1 MYLERE
7 EERIIA
13 KLLEW
18 KEAVAL
24 IGPRRAGKT
33 TLALRILQSWK
44 DKGGAGAYFDLE
56 AMDAPST
63 PAEFAKK
70 LDEVPVGGLA
80 IIDEVQALE
89 GWVKTVRRET
99 ERHEKHI
106 LFTGSSST
114 LLSKEIASSLG
125 GRVVPEP
132 VLTLSFRDAKKWGLG
147 SLRDYMNI
155 GGYPECVLRPYDAPR
170 LHRLYLELTVLRDVA
185 ARKGIREIKP
195 LSDLALLILSE
206 PGKAISAKK
215 TAHRLGIS
223 QPTFRSFVDAF
234 NDAYLVLS
242 VKPYLRSPR
251 ERIVAD
257 AKHYAYDTGLQKS
270 VSISLQEDEGRRL
283 ENVVAVE
290 LARRGYSLS
299 FFTDGVCECDFIA
312 QKPGRETLAVQVWS
326 GTEGQTIPEREWVGL
341 EKGMEVAG
349 GTTMTNTRGLLL
361 SLGKPADGEKKKNVE
376 NIEMK
381 SVEDWL
387 LEGEEPPLTS

>member
-7 EERIIA
+7 EEPKIT
-13 KLLEW
+13 KLLGG
-18 KEAVAL
+18 KEAIVL
-24 IGPRRAGKT
+24 MGPRRAGKT

-44 DKGGAGAYFDLE
+44 EKGGSGAYFDLE

-63 PAEFAKK
+63 PAELAKK
-70 LDEVPVGGLA
+70 LEEVPAGGLA
-80 IIDEVQALE
+80 VIDEAQALE
-89 GWVKTVRRET
+89 GWIKAVRRET
-99 ERHEKHI
+99 ERQERHI
-106 LFTGSSST
+106 LITGSSST
-114 LLSKEIASSLG
+114 LLSKEVASSLG
-125 GRVVPEP
+125 GRAVPEP
-132 VLTLSFRDAKKWGLG
+132 VLTLSFRDARKWGLG

-185 ARKGIREIKP
+185 ARHGIREIKP

-215 TAHRLGIS
+215 TAHRIGIT
-223 QPTFRSFVDAF
+223 QPTFRSFVDAL
-234 NDAYLVLS
+234 NDAYLILS

-290 LARRGYSLS
+290 LVRRGYSLS
-299 FFTDGVCECDFIA
+299 FFADGGCECDFIA
-312 QKPGRETLAVQVWS
+312 QKPGSETLAVQVWGS
-326 GTEGQTIPEREWVGL
+326 GTEGQAIPEREWAGL
-341 EKGMEVAG
+341 ESGMEVATG
-349 GTTMTNTRGLLL
+349 ITKTKGLLL
-361 SLGKPADGEKKKNVE
+361 TLGKVADEKKKHVE
-376 NIEMK
+376 IRT
-381 SVEDWL
+381 VEEWL
-387 LEGEEPPLTS
+387 LEPEESLNS